1 MVLSLLKRIY
11 SKIYLSKI
19 RFEEKTLLK
28 KLGGFHETSHL
39 YLPVHLHGDPKNIFL
54 DSQSHIYGNFTF
66 ISVNGKFI
74 MKENSGAAQG
84 LTVITDNH
92 VRRVGH
98 YFIDGP
104 ITSDNSTYKD
114 IVVDEDVWI
123 GANVTLCDG
132 CHIAR
137 GAVIGAGATVRT
149 NIPPYAIVFG
159 NPAKIIGF
167 VFTPEELDEHEKLLY
182 PENKRIS
189 IEKYRINFDKYY
201 IKRIREISSFCR
213 L

>member
-1 MVLSLLKRIY
+1 MRLIRKIY
-11 SKIYLSKI
+11 SFFAVTKKKIQVK
-19 RFEEKTLLK
+19 RFMSTL
-28 KLGGFHETSHL
+28 GEAAANSII
-39 YLPVHLHGDPKNIFL
+39 YMPVHIHGNPHNIIIKNN
-54 DSQSHIYGNFTF
+54 SHIYGDFRF
-66 ISVNGKFI
+66 ISVHGRFI
-74 MKENSGAAQG
+74 FGENSGAAQG

-104 ITSDNSTYKD
+104 ITEDNVSYKD
-114 IVVDEDVWI
+114 IIVDDDVWI

-132 CHIAR
+132 CHISR
-137 GAVIGAGATVRT
+137 GAVIGAGSVVRT

-167 VFTPEELDEHEKLLY
+167 VYNPEEVKEHESLLY
-182 PENKRIS
+182 HENNRIDFN
-189 IEKYRINFDKYY
+189 KYAKNYKKYY
-201 IKRIREISSFCR
+201 IDRVREISSFCR